1 MKTNPEHIPNEV
13 FDWIQ
18 SSTFEALLPTQQAIV
33 MDYFSKQEYN
43 EMHDACL
50 LLASNSTHK
59 PAIHSR
65 KEILMDQFDL
75 HHATNQETTLS
86 SSTIFWKV
94 AAILLFVTS
103 ICLSYYQLTHT
114 HIEQT
119 NTLVQH
125 DTIYIDRS
133 IPSPEKSV
141 QMPENGQPKNSMLS
155 ANNTKHK
162 MHLPKKYQSMSHPK
176 SEPSQEDVASSFNT
190 NTDIRTVS
198 IQQINSISNIIKRNS
213 RRHDTLEKNFRF
225 VSL

>member
-18 SSTFEALLPTQQAIV
+18 SSTFDALLTEQQAIV
-33 MDYFSKQEYN
+33 MTYLTKQEYD
-43 EMHDACL
+43 EMHDAYV
-50 LLASNSTHK
+50 LLASSNKHK

-65 KEILMDQFDL
+65 KEVLLDQFDL
-75 HHATNQETTLS
+75 HHGSNQETALS

-114 HIEQT
+114 HIEQA

-125 DTIYIDRS
+125 DTIYIERTN
-133 IPSPEKSV
+133 PSPEKSV
-141 QMPENGQPKNSMLS
+141 ALPENGQQKNGMLS
-155 ANNTKHK
+155 TNNTMHK
-162 MHLPKKYQSMSHPK
+162 QHLPKKYQSTPFQKREASP
-176 SEPSQEDVASSFNT
+176 EDVASTFNAS
-190 NTDIRTVS
+190 TDIRTVS